1 MQFCPRC
8 GSRNQDDRAA
18 CWKCFAQLQK
28 AGGKAQRILL
38 QGADAPPVGAPIVAK
53 EAEEPVA
60 PIAPIPELAEPEAAI
75 PTPDLTFDL
84 PAAEPEVAEE
94 PAPAVAPLADVMM
107 PSPSF
112 DSDQTETPTEPAP
125 ILGLANLPEEESPT
139 FDLDK
144 PDEVPHF
151 EAREIDE
158 EPLVVEP
165 ADDAQSL
172 EGTGEEALP
181 WWMTQDETEEAP
193 TAEKD
198 KPILDLDDGGLE
210 ILPADDTRKIVSFED
225 EDEDPD
231 SEKSPPAA

>member
-8 GSRNQDDRAA
+8 GSQNQDGRAA

-28 AGGKAQRILL
+28 ADGKAQRIVL
-38 QGADAPPVGAPIVAK
+38 QDTNAPPVGAPMIAK

-60 PIAPIPELAEPEAAI
+60 PIAPIPELAEPEAAV
-75 PTPDLTFDL
+75 PAPDLAFDL
-84 PAAEPEVAEE
+84 PSSEPQIAEPAVEKE
-94 PAPAVAPLADVMM
+94 PAAPVAALGDVMA

-112 DSDQTETPTEPAP
+112 DTDQAETPTEPVP
-125 ILGLANLPEEESPT
+125 ILGLVNLPEEESPT

-144 PDEVPHF
+144 PDE
-151 EAREIDE
+151 
-158 EPLVVEP
+158 PLVVQP
-165 ADDAQSL
+165 ADDAQST
-172 EGTGEEALP
+172 EGTGDEALP
-181 WWMTQDETEEAP
+181 WWMTQDETEESP
-193 TAEKD
+193 TEEKD
-198 KPILDLDDGGLE
+198 KPVLDLDDGGLE